1 MEKRLV
7 FVSALASLFLSAASS
22 AQDSEAE
29 SPSDGETAVAIAAE
43 TQNSA
48 AVETENNS
56 VTYESYGSDIG
67 FAQTQVAPYD
77 GDPFED
83 LNRAM
88 LSFNDVA
95 DRYILLPIVTGY
107 KYITPDPIERSVDN
121 VFANLDDIGSAANSI
136 LQLKIV
142 DAGVYT
148 GRFLTNTTIGV
159 LGIWD
164 VASELGMRRLEGED
178 FGQTLGYY
186 GVPEGPYL
194 MLPFY
199 GPSTLRDAPARYV
212 DSFVDYTSYVDHVPT
227 RNTLIGVEAI
237 NVRSQ
242 LIQAE
247 AFITGDRYTFI
258 RDAYLQRRR
267 YLVLDGKMPDD
278 EEFDEFGGFGSS
290 TDGFGG
296 ESYGGESY
304 DGESYDGE
312 SYDGE
317 SYGEDINGMNTNDT
331 TPEASNG
338 IEEKAL
344 ETDDSENSDANLP

>member
-1 MEKRLV
+1 LEKRLV
-7 FVSALASLFLSAASS
+7 IASTLASLVISAASIAQVSELELSSDAETVS
-22 AQDSEAE
+22 AAEAEVQDSAT
-29 SPSDGETAVAIAAE
+29 GETEGA
-43 TQNSA
+43 
-48 AVETENNS
+48 

-67 FAQTQVAPYD
+67 FVQTQPVPYD

-95 DRYILLPIVTGY
+95 DRYLLLPIVTAY

-121 VFANLDDIGSAANSI
+121 IFANLDDVGSAANSI
-136 LQLKIV
+136 LQFKV
-142 DAGVYT
+142 GDAGVYA

-164 VASELGMRRLEGED
+164 VASELGIRRLEGED

-194 MLPFY
+194 MLPLY

-212 DSFVDYTSYVDHVPT
+212 DSYVDYTSYVDDVPT
-227 RNTLIGVEAI
+227 RNTLIGVDAI

-278 EEFDEFGGFGSS
+278 EEFDKFGSFGSS
-290 TDGFGG
+290 GDGFGG

-304 DGESYDGE
+304 
-312 SYDGE
+312 
-317 SYGEDINGMNTNDT
+317 GEDYSDVESNEAA
-331 TPEASNG
+331 EASDE
-338 IEEKAL
+338 IEAKAV
-344 ETDDSENSDANLP
+344 DSSEVDESVDNDANLPQSQ

>member
-1 MEKRLV
+1 LEKRLV
-7 FVSALASLFLSAASS
+7 IASTLASLVISAASI
-22 AQDSEAE
+22 AQDSESELSSDTGTVSAAE
-29 SPSDGETAVAIAAE
+29 AEVQDSASGETE
-43 TQNSA
+43 DT
-48 AVETENNS
+48 

-67 FAQTQVAPYD
+67 FVQTQPAPYD

-95 DRYILLPIVTGY
+95 DRYLLLPIVTAY

-121 VFANLDDIGSAANSI
+121 IFANLDDVGSAANSI
-136 LQLKIV
+136 LQFKV
-142 DAGVYT
+142 GDAGVYA

-164 VASELGMRRLEGED
+164 VASELGIRRLEGED

-194 MLPFY
+194 MLPLY

-212 DSFVDYTSYVDHVPT
+212 DSYVDYTSYVDDVPT
-227 RNTLIGVEAI
+227 RNTLIGVDAI

-278 EEFDEFGGFGSS
+278 EEFDEFGSFGSS
-290 TDGFGG
+290 GDGFGG

-304 DGESYDGE
+304 G
-312 SYDGE
+312 GE
-317 SYGEDINGMNTNDT
+317 SYGEDYSDVESNEAA
-331 TPEASNG
+331 EASDE
-338 IEEKAL
+338 IEAKAV
-344 ETDDSENSDANLP
+344 DSSEVDESVDNDANLPQSQ